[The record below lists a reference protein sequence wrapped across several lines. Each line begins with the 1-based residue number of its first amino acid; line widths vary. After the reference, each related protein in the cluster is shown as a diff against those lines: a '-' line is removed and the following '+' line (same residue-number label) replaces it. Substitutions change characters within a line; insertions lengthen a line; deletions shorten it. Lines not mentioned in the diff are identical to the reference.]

1 MTLQDK
7 IHIELKGAFAHQVR
21 RLALAMGLTHET
33 VVQMGIANL
42 AASPIAA
49 TLPESS
55 EASPQSESRL
65 DAREIVKSDP
75 LAAGILA
82 EDLREEI
89 DNAYSPY
96 MDAWFMLHRDN
107 LNLTQSSLWSVD
119 QNPKPESEYILW
131 GQFSRFLP
139 CKFTLRLLAFAYQ
152 NSDEVTLESWQR
164 IVSDEAPQFRNYL
177 RELDVNFKLRRGEQ
191 IASGFPKDTE
201 KSKERFARHFCGDIF
216 SNGQL
221 VGMPAHLGLIV
232 CQGDV
237 IRFTPRGL
245 DYVMAENPVMDE
257 KEPYANL
264 GLEVGTISPDEMD
277 VLLECLRTHLP
288 SEYRFMW
295 NVLRWIEVGNN
306 TPLTLNG
313 KVEEIYGSKMNWN
326 KDQSSTY
333 RGGAIGRL
341 GEMKLITRS
350 WQFRSVTYHAETSW
364 EKLPLPD
371 EVGE

>member
-1 MTLQDK
+1 MN
-7 IHIELKGAFAHQVR
+7 IELEGAFAHQVR
-21 RLALAMGLTHET
+21 RLAITMGLTHET
-33 VVQMGIANL
+33 VVQMGIATL

-49 TLPESS
+49 TLP
-55 EASPQSESRL
+55 QSESRFIPTREISRL
-65 DAREIVKSDP
+65 DARDIVKSDSQV
-75 LAAGILA
+75 AEVLA
-82 EDLREEI
+82 EELHQELDT
-89 DNAYSPY
+89 AYSPY
-96 MDAWFMLHRDN
+96 MDAWPMLHRDN
-107 LNLTQSSLWSVD
+107 LNFTQSSLWAVD

-139 CKFTLRLLAFAYQ
+139 IKFTLRILAFAYEK
-152 NSDEVTLESWQR
+152 SDEVTLGEWQS
-164 IVSDEAPQFRNYL
+164 IVGSEAPQFRNYL
-177 RELDVNFKLRRGEQ
+177 RVLDVLFKLRRGEQ
-191 IASGFPKDTE
+191 MASGFPKDTE

-232 CQGDV
+232 CEGDV

-245 DYVMAENPVMDE
+245 EYVKAENPVMDE

-264 GLEVGTISPDEMD
+264 GPEVGTISPDEMD

-295 NVLRWIEVGNN
+295 NVLRWIKAGNN
-306 TPLTLNG
+306 TPLSLSG

-326 KDQSSTY
+326 TDQASTY

-341 GEMKLITRS
+341 GELKLITRS
-350 WQFRSVTYHAETSW
+350 WQFRSVTYQVESSW
-364 EKLPLPD
+364 ENLPHPD
-371 EVGE
+371 EVVE